1 MHKDKL
7 DATIIIPTYNGR
19 ETLRKTLEGIFNQNF
34 PGSDYEVIVID
45 DGSTDGT
52 EELFSEWRLALE
64 AQRSGLLRYVR
75 LPENRGRASA
85 RNAGIREARAEI
97 IIFLD
102 NDNLPCEH
110 LVREHVKTHAIHRN
124 IVAVGNRSFPE
135 GALKSR
141 FIRFWNQRYVGNRR
155 GVRHQDLPFYFAETG
170 NGSVNREDLIQAGG
184 FDESFSNYGGEDEE
198 LWYRLCVVRGLKN
211 VFLKEAKTVHIDPDF
226 SYRRSLER
234 MRTYG
239 RFSAPIISSKHPQ
252 YFDTDIF
259 IKNLE
264 PINLRKDGL
273 RDMLRKAFFTLATS
287 PPGITWIEWA
297 TKKLEFNLRVPF
309 PQAFYGLVLCRYY
322 RLGVRERRGLAE

>member
-1 MHKDKL
+1 MGEGEL
-7 DATIIIPTYNGR
+7 DATVIIPTYNGR
-19 ETLRKTLEGIFNQNF
+19 ETLRKTLQGILNQDF
-34 PGSDYEVIVID
+34 PSSHYEVIVID

-52 EELFSEWRLALE
+52 EELFTEWRLALE
-64 AQRSGLLRYVR
+64 AQRAGLLRYIR
-75 LPENRGRASA
+75 LSENRGRAAA

-110 LVREHVKTHAIHRN
+110 LVGEHVKAHAIHRN

-135 GALKSR
+135 EDLRSR

-170 NGSVNREDLIQAGG
+170 NGSVKREDLIQAGG
-184 FDESFSNYGGEDEE
+184 FDESFRNYGGEDEE

-211 VFLKEAKTVHIDPDF
+211 LFLKEARTVHIDPDF
-226 SYRRSLER
+226 SYQRSLER
-234 MRTYG
+234 MRIYG
-239 RFSAPIISSKHPQ
+239 RFAAPIILKKHAH

-273 RDMLRKAFFTLATS
+273 KDTLKKAFFILATS
-287 PPGITWIEWA
+287 PPWVTWIEWV
-297 TKKLEFNLRVPF
+297 TRKFEFNSKVSVPQF
-309 PQAFYGLVLCRYY
+309 FYGLVLCRYY
-322 RLGVRERRGLAE
+322 RLGVGEREN